1 LATASSTNF
10 STSRFLKDSNLDEI
24 DRMVLCEVGKNARA
38 SSLQITRKLRG
49 FGYLLTDRAVRKRL
63 ERLEKNKVILRYSA
77 VLDPGLLS
85 NKTHR
90 TLLFKF
96 KHTHALRSEIDRLTS
111 YVNESGFCTYSTK
124 LTGDFDWICHFIFES
139 LEQYELETSN
149 FLHRFKELIAD
160 YHSHESYTIKSVP
173 YSVPDAHDQGE
184 RQRKVYE
191 ILNSLKRFDNLNDR
205 LKSTVE
211 SLVSVMGAKFARI
224 WLVDRD
230 RKNLILKFSAGK
242 YTNLHGEFSRIPI
255 GAYKIGEVVTT
266 NKPCV
271 SNDVV
276 HDPRISH
283 HDWAKKQRLRSFAGY
298 PLSYKNKAIGVL
310 AMFSEEQF
318 SPSAFEL
325 FELFSRE
332 LSKGITSHFE
342 AHELL
347 VGE

>member
-1 LATASSTNF
+1 M
-10 STSRFLKDSNLDEI
+10 I
-24 DRMVLCEVGKNARA
+24 LCEVGMNARA
-38 SSLQITRKLRG
+38 SSLRITRRLRS
-49 FGYLLTDRAVRKRL
+49 FGYSLTDRTVRKRL
-63 ERLEKNKVILRYSA
+63 ERLEKDRVILGYSA
-77 VLDPGLLS
+77 VLEPGLLS

-90 TLLFKF
+90 TFLLKF
-96 KHTHALRSEIDRLTS
+96 KHTEDLRTGIDLLAS
-111 YVNESGFCTYSTK
+111 YVDESGFCTYSAR
-124 LTGDFDWICHFIFES
+124 LNGDFDWICHFIFES
-139 LEQYELETSN
+139 LEQYELETNN
-149 FLHRFKELIAD
+149 FLHRFQELIAD
-160 YHSHESYTIKSVP
+160 HRVYDSYTVKSVP
-173 YSVPDAHDQGE
+173 YSVPDAHDLGE
-184 RQRKVYE
+184 RQRQVYE

-211 SLVSVMGAKFARI
+211 SLVSVMGAKLARI
-224 WLVDRD
+224 WLVDKE

-242 YTNLHGEFSRIPI
+242 YTNLHGEFSKIPI
-255 GAYKIGEVVTT
+255 GAYKIGEVVRT
-266 NKPCV
+266 NKACV

-298 PLSYKNKAIGVL
+298 PLTYKKKAMGVL

-332 LSKGITSHFE
+332 LSKGITLHFE